1 MPTFSFTSPDG
12 NTYDIEAPEG
22 ATQEQAFSMLQQHLG
37 QQEQPQQAPQV
48 REPTLG
54 QKLLGAGEAA
64 LTTATGAVGG
74 ALGML
79 GGTLGGIAGSLATGK
94 IGTREGARMV
104 EESAIQGAGQLTY
117 QPRTEAGKE
126 YAGAIG
132 EAAQALA
139 PLAVVAPETAALGA
153 SVKPA
158 TVATRA
164 AVSKGISEVP
174 TPSGGALPSV
184 GASGTAR
191 GAQRVAIAENMP
203 VPFAGK
209 AGLTKGQASRDFA
222 QLQFEKETAKSGEV
236 GAPLRERVENQTA
249 TMLQNFDALIDKPGP
264 IHVEP
269 RDIGIA
275 VDKALVNK
283 ANVIKNKINTA
294 YNKAREAG
302 ELAAPVEMEPLA
314 NTLNELTSY
323 EGVAKNIGATKKE
336 AQRLGALSADENGNL
351 IPSKMTV
358 NDAETLRQF
367 VNDSTDWMDKR
378 EALMARKIN
387 SAIDS
392 ATEEAGGQLYRE
404 ARKLRSQYADEFE
417 NVGLTSKL
425 LGTKGKTNERQ
436 IALEDVFNKVILLS
450 PTDEMNKLRGTLLK
464 AGNDGKQA
472 WADLKS
478 KGIEHI
484 KQSALSASQRD
495 ANGNPLLSPDK
506 LNRVIKTMDDEGKL
520 ESLYGKKQAQTLRDL
535 AELSTVIYTAPPGA
549 INTSNTASALM
560 VAMDSLAG
568 FGATG
573 MPLPVITSLKAT
585 GKYIKNRKLKARI
598 MDALGEKK

>member
-37 QQEQPQQAPQV
+37 QEKQPKQV

-64 LTTATGAVGG
+64 LTTITGATGG
-74 ALGML
+74 ALGMF

-94 IGTREGARMV
+94 IGTREGAQMV
-104 EESAIQGAGQLTY
+104 EESAIQGAGKLTY
-117 QPRTEAGKE
+117 QPRTESGKE

-132 EAAQALA
+132 EAAQNLA
-139 PLAVVAPETAALGA
+139 PLAVVGPEMAALGA

-158 TVATRA
+158 AVATRA

-184 GASGTAR
+184 GAAGTAR
-191 GAQRVAIAENMP
+191 GAQRIATAESMP
-203 VPFAGK
+203 VPFSGK

-323 EGVAKNIGATKKE
+323 EGVAKNISATKKE
-336 AQRLGALSADENGNL
+336 AQRLGALSTDENGNL
-351 IPSKMTV
+351 IPSQMTV

-425 LGTKGKTNERQ
+425 LGTKGKTSERQ

-573 MPLPVITSLKAT
+573 MPVPVVTSLKSIS
-585 GKYIKNRKLKARI
+585 KYVKNRKLKARI
-598 MDALGEKK
+598 NEALNQGSK